1 MIIAIIY
8 GIRDF
13 NILIDDGGIDMK
25 KRSILAIILVISM
38 LTLAACGGTST
49 TGGKDSDVIYIA
61 SANPMTGDSAQFGDM
76 KVKAIQLAIDEA
88 NAEGGVD
95 GKKIELLVGDDTGNP
110 KEAPNVA
117 QKFAGDNTVLAVIG
131 HWNSSAT
138 LAARGIYEA
147 AGIPVITDSV
157 NKSITDGTTPHLFRI
172 SLTDTT
178 QANNLADYAFNTM
191 GKKKAAIL
199 YTAND
204 FGTGL
209 KNDFSAEFT
218 RLGGTVN
225 VTETYFEGQSKD
237 FSPQLTKIKADNPDV
252 LFVAGYYVETALI
265 AQQARS
271 MGLDVQIIGTEGI
284 SSDEL
289 IKLGGEAVEGIR
301 FAAFFHPEVE
311 FPGTKEFV
319 DAFVTKYNKQ
329 PDNYSALAYDS
340 AKLII
345 EAMRENGA
353 SREGITKYLNE
364 VKDFPGV
371 AGPISFE
378 NNDVTRNILIL
389 EVVDGKIV
397 PSAQQLS
404 K

>member
-1 MIIAIIY
+1 
-8 GIRDF
+8 
-13 NILIDDGGIDMK
+13 MK
-25 KRSILAIILVISM
+25 KKSILGIILA
-38 LTLAACGGTST
+38 LTMVFLAGCGGGGGGGTSD
-49 TGGKDSDVIYIA
+49 KLYIA

-76 KVKAIQLAIDEA
+76 KVKAIQLAIEEA

-95 GKKIELLVGDDTGNP
+95 GKQIELLVGDDTGNP

-117 QKFAGDNTVLAVIG
+117 QKFASDNNVLAVIG

-157 NKSITDGTTPHLFRI
+157 NKTITDGTTPHMFRI

-178 QANNLADYAFNTM
+178 QATNLANYTYNVM
-191 GKKKAAIL
+191 GKRNAAIMF
-199 YTAND
+199 TAND

-209 KNDFSAEFT
+209 KNDFTAEFEK
-218 RLGGTVN
+218 LGGKVS
-225 VTETYFEGQSKD
+225 VSETFFEGQSKD
-237 FSPQLTKIKADNPDV
+237 FSPQLTKIKAANPDV

-265 AQQARS
+265 AQQADGI
-271 MGLDVQIIGTEGI
+271 GLDVQMIGTEGI
-284 SSDEL
+284 SSEEL
-289 IKLGGEAVEGIR
+289 VKLGGDAVEGIR
-301 FAAFFHPEVE
+301 FAAFFHPDVE

-319 DAFVTKYNKQ
+319 EAFTAKYNKA

-340 AKLII
+340 AKIII
-345 EAMRENGA
+345 EGMRQNGA
-353 SREGITKYLNE
+353 NRDGITKYINE

-389 EVVDGKIV
+389 EVIDGQIV
-397 PSAQQLS
+397 PSSEQLQ
-404 K
+404 

>member
-1 MIIAIIY
+1 
-8 GIRDF
+8 
-13 NILIDDGGIDMK
+13 MK
-25 KRSILAIILVISM
+25 KKSILGIILA
-38 LTLAACGGTST
+38 LTMVFLAGCGGGGGGTSD
-49 TGGKDSDVIYIA
+49 KLYIA

-76 KVKAIQLAIDEA
+76 KVKAIQLAIEEA

-95 GKKIELLVGDDTGNP
+95 GKQIELLVGDDTGNP

-117 QKFAGDNTVLAVIG
+117 QKFASDNNVLAVIG

-157 NKSITDGTTPHLFRI
+157 NKTITDGTTPHMFRI

-178 QANNLADYAFNTM
+178 QATNLANYTYNVM
-191 GKKKAAIL
+191 GKRNAAIMF
-199 YTAND
+199 TAND

-209 KNDFSAEFT
+209 KNDFTAEFEK
-218 RLGGTVN
+218 LGGTVS
-225 VTETYFEGQSKD
+225 VSETFFEGQSKD
-237 FSPQLTKIKADNPDV
+237 FSPQLTKIKAANPDV

-265 AQQARS
+265 AQQADGI
-271 MGLDVQIIGTEGI
+271 GLDVQMIGTEGI

-289 IKLGGEAVEGIR
+289 VKLGGEAVEGIR
-301 FAAFFHPEVE
+301 FAAFFHPDVE

-319 DAFVTKYNKQ
+319 EAFTAKYNKA

-345 EAMRENGA
+345 EGMRQNGA
-353 SREGITKYLNE
+353 NRDGITKYLNE
-364 VKDFPGV
+364 IKDFPGV

-389 EVVDGKIV
+389 EVIDGQIL
-397 PSAQQLS
+397 PSSEQLQ
-404 K
+404 

>member
-1 MIIAIIY
+1 M
-8 GIRDF
+8 
-13 NILIDDGGIDMK
+13 NK
-25 KRSILAIILVISM
+25 KSILGIILA
-38 LTLAACGGTST
+38 LTMVVLAGCGGAAT
-49 TGGKDSDVIYIA
+49 TGSGGSDKIYLA

-76 KVKAIQLAIDEA
+76 KVKAIQLAIEEA
-88 NAEGGVD
+88 NADGGID
-95 GKKIELLVGDDTGNP
+95 GKQIELLVGDDTGNP

-117 QKFAGDNTVLAVIG
+117 QKFAGDNSVLAVIG

-157 NKSITDGTTPHLFRI
+157 NKSITDGTTPHLYRI

-178 QANNLADYAFNTM
+178 QANNLARYAYNTM
-191 GKKKAAIL
+191 GKTKAAVL

-204 FGTGL
+204 FGMGL
-209 KNDFSAEFT
+209 KNDFSQEFIN
-218 RLGGTVN
+218 LGGTVN
-225 VTETYFEGQSKD
+225 VAETYFEGQSKD

-265 AQQARS
+265 AQQARA

-284 SSDEL
+284 SSEEL
-289 IKLGGEAVEGIR
+289 IKLGGESVEGIR

-319 DAFVTKYNKQ
+319 DAFVGKYDKQ

-345 EAMRENGA
+345 EGMRQNGA
-353 SREGITKYLNE
+353 TREGITTYLNE

-389 EVVDGKIV
+389 EVTDGKIM
-397 PSAQQLS
+397 PSEQQLD
-404 K
+404 

>member
-1 MIIAIIY
+1 M
-8 GIRDF
+8 
-13 NILIDDGGIDMK
+13 NK
-25 KRSILAIILVISM
+25 KSVLAIILAVTM
-38 LTLAACGGTST
+38 LALAGCGGAAT
-49 TGGKDSDVIYIA
+49 TGGSSDDKIYIA

-76 KVKAIQLAIDEA
+76 KVKSIQLAIEQA

-95 GKKIELLVGDDTGNP
+95 GKQIELLVGDDTGNP

-117 QKFAGDNTVLAVIG
+117 QKFAGDNKVLAVIG

-178 QANNLADYAFNTM
+178 QAYNLARYAYNTM

-199 YTAND
+199 FTAND
-204 FGTGL
+204 FGMGL
-209 KNDFSAEFT
+209 KNDFSEEFIK
-218 RLGGTVN
+218 LGGTVN
-225 VTETYFEGQSKD
+225 VAETYFEGQSKD

-265 AQQARS
+265 AQQARA
-271 MGLDVQIIGTEGI
+271 MGLDIQIIGTEGI
-284 SSDEL
+284 SSEEL

-319 DAFVTKYNKQ
+319 DAFVAKYDKQ

-345 EAMRENGA
+345 EGMRQNGA
-353 SREGITKYLNE
+353 NREGITSYLNE
-364 VKDFPGV
+364 TKDFPGV

-397 PSAQQLS
+397 PSAQQLN
-404 K
+404 

>member
-1 MIIAIIY
+1 
-8 GIRDF
+8 
-13 NILIDDGGIDMK
+13 MK
-25 KRSILAIILVISM
+25 KKSILGIILA
-38 LTLAACGGTST
+38 LTMVFLAGCGGGGGGTSD
-49 TGGKDSDVIYIA
+49 KLYIA

-76 KVKAIQLAIDEA
+76 KVKAIQLAIEEA

-95 GKKIELLVGDDTGNP
+95 GKQIELLVGDDTGNP

-117 QKFAGDNTVLAVIG
+117 QKFASDNNVLAVIG

-157 NKSITDGTTPHLFRI
+157 NKTITDGTTPHMFRI

-178 QANNLADYAFNTM
+178 QATNLANYTYNVM
-191 GKKKAAIL
+191 GKRNAAIMF
-199 YTAND
+199 TAND

-209 KNDFSAEFT
+209 KNDFTTEFEK
-218 RLGGTVN
+218 LGGKVS
-225 VTETYFEGQSKD
+225 VSETFFEGQSKD
-237 FSPQLTKIKADNPDV
+237 FSPQLTKIKAANPDV

-265 AQQARS
+265 AQQADAI
-271 MGLDVQIIGTEGI
+271 GLDVQMIGTEGI

-289 IKLGGEAVEGIR
+289 VKLGGEAVEGIR
-301 FAAFFHPEVE
+301 FAAFFHPDVE

-319 DAFVTKYNKQ
+319 EAFTAKYNKA

-345 EAMRENGA
+345 EGMRQNGA
-353 SREGITKYLNE
+353 DRDGITKYLNE
-364 VKDFPGV
+364 IKDFPGV

-389 EVVDGKIV
+389 EVIDGQIV
-397 PSAQQLS
+397 PSAEQLQ
-404 K
+404 

>member
-1 MIIAIIY
+1 MKNKRFIAI
-8 GIRDF
+8 
-13 NILIDDGGIDMK
+13 LLVL
-25 KRSILAIILVISM
+25 SLVILAGCS
-38 LTLAACGGTST
+38 GGSGTST
-49 TGGKDSDVIYIA
+49 SEIYIA

-76 KVKAIQLAIDEA
+76 KVKAIELAIEQV
-88 NAEGGVD
+88 NNEGGID
-95 GKKIELLVGDDTGNP
+95 GKLIKLLVGDDTGNP

-117 QKFAGDNTVLAVIG
+117 QKFSSDNNVLAVIG

-138 LAARGIYEA
+138 LAARGIYQA

-157 NKSITDGTTPHLFRI
+157 NKTITDGTTPQIFRI

-178 QANNLADYAFNTM
+178 QAVNLAQYAYNTM
-191 GKKKAAIL
+191 GKKKAAIMF
-199 YTAND
+199 TAND

-209 KNDFSAEFT
+209 KNDFTIEFE
-218 RLGGTVN
+218 RLGGEV
-225 VTETYFEGQSKD
+225 VASETFFEGQSKD
-237 FSPQLTKIKADNPDV
+237 FSPQLTKIKGTSPDV
-252 LFVAGYYVETALI
+252 MFVAGYYVETALI
-265 AQQARS
+265 AQQAES
-271 MGLDVQIIGTEGI
+271 VGLEVPMIGTEGI

-289 IKLGGEAVEGIR
+289 VKLGGESVEGIR

-319 DAFVTKYNKQ
+319 DAFREKYNKD
-329 PDNYSALAYDS
+329 PDNYAALAYDS
-340 AKLII
+340 ANLII
-345 EAMRENGA
+345 EGIKQNGA
-353 SREGITKYLNE
+353 TREGITKYLVD

-389 EVVDGKIV
+389 EVIDGKIM
-397 PSAQQLS
+397 PSQVQIA